1 MALTTEQQ
9 MQINGAL
16 QPGIQLALPQTYEKV
31 TKKQHQVQGIQ
42 YDPQKLQ
49 ALKSALGI
57 ARPTMSKW
65 EAVANALAQTPQ
77 PRSFTG
83 GFGEEIINPWG
94 EALSNFARGFGSAYS
109 AQKADEREK
118 AEQARE
124 DAIKAAQLDYE
135 ASKKTVSDA
144 VADDY
149 IKLNQSNNQTE
160 QQQAMEQLDMLEK
173 QLEDIGTRYDDD
185 FKNIDDM
192 EKHLTK
198 ADTAS
203 VGALWG
209 VGRTSKEKQAERDLG
224 AWKSSMQNVLVNAN
238 RKAGSGT
245 MSDADAARY
254 EQNISTAKDLPEA
267 RAILRSFKARM
278 SASPVAQPQINTQ
291 PITQTKAKMSIDDIW
306 NMLDK

>member
-1 MALTTEQQ
+1 MNDEQRLALDHALYGSNIQ
-9 MQINGAL
+9 M
-16 QPGIQLALPQTYEKV
+16 ALPQTIQPVIKTQY
-31 TKKQHQVQGIQ
+31 QVQRTQ
-42 YDPQKLQ
+42 YDPEKLQ
-49 ALKSALGI
+49 ALKTAL
-57 ARPTMSKW
+57 ATPRRVMSRDEIW
-65 EAVANALAQTPQ
+65 ANALANYPEAK
-77 PRSFTG
+77 SYTG
-83 GFGEEIINPWG
+83 GFGEEIINPWAEG
-94 EALSNFARGFGSAYS
+94 LSNFARSFGSAY
-109 AQKADEREK
+109 AAAKADEREK

-124 DAIKAAQLDYE
+124 DAIKAAQLEYE
-135 ASKKTVSDA
+135 ASKQNVTDQSA
-144 VADDY
+144 LDY
-149 IKLNQSNNQTE
+149 IKYNDPESQSSE
-160 QQQAMEQLDMLEK
+160 QQQAMAQLDMLEK
-173 QLEDIGTRYDDD
+173 QLENIGTRYDDD

-209 VGRTSKEKQAERDLG
+209 LGRTAKEKQAERDLG

-278 SASPVAQPQINTQ
+278 NSSPVPQNIQPT
-291 PITQTKAKMSIDDIW
+291 TIDGYTIVQE
-306 NMLDK
+306 